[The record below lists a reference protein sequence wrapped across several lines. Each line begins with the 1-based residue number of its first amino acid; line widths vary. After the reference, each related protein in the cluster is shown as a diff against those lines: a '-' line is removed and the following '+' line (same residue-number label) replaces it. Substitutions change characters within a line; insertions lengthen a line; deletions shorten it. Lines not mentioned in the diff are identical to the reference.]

1 MHHIL
6 IIIFFVII
14 VNTPT
19 RTSLCNYNVPYRNF
33 NYGDFQIQLFSNNN
47 GSYIRQNS
55 VYVYKRFT

>member
-33 NYGDFQIQLFSNNN
+33 NYGDFQITMVAILDKTVYM
-47 GSYIRQNS
+47 YINASCRI
-55 VYVYKRFT
+55 